1 MIQTIEFKGLFSM
14 KRKAEE
20 KMNSP
25 LKEIERNIKLIEK
38 TIFSLNV
45 NLEKVRQLLPK
56 FQEKKEITAEIDE
69 LIQDLKKEGEDEEI
83 IEMRKN
89 EFLKTLEL
97 FKSLVQTFY
106 SYGENIFRLQRTLVK
121 LAEHLNKFRKIVG
134 DRYNNQTITIEK
146 YRILSQLGEMDSKVL
161 TLLLNGVSFEAEF
174 LEEISTLRRAILSDE
189 KTDVTELQERFNK
202 LYKRFADIFEDSA
215 RQLASYQKEAKKFIQ
230 NMRDVAWM

>member
-1 MIQTIEFKGLFSM
+1 M